1 MEKSQGDFEL
11 DKSRQHDLLYLYPV
25 LFREYAYALAYHHRL
40 NRLESLNRSENSGY
54 DNKSSFLIVKR
65 LISRMYEQNHLIFS
79 NNYFNNIF
87 IGGYNKNFYLQR
99 LSEGFALIMEIPF
112 SLRLVSS
119 LEGSEILKSYN
130 LRSVHSIFP
139 FLEDQFSYLNLMLY
153 VQIPYPINL
162 ELLVQTLRYYLKDIY
177 FFHLLRLF
185 LHQYRNWNR
194 NSFSFFQKKW
204 ISNLSKTNPR
214 LFLFL
219 YNFYMF
225 EYESI
230 FLFLRKK
237 SSHLGLT
244 PFRIFFERIDFSG
257 KMEHLEKVFSNDFS
271 VTLGFFK
278 DPFMHYVRLRGEFV
292 LSSKSSFFLMNKWK
306 YFFINF
312 WQFHFCLWSQPR
324 RIHLNQL
331 DERSFYF
338 LAYFFSVQLNLLVV
352 RSQMLANS
360 FLIDSVIKKLDTTV
374 PIILLIRLLTKAK
387 FCNALGHPLSKP
399 LLTDSSDFDII
410 DRFAQIWGN
419 LSDFYS
425 GSAKKKNLYRIKYIL
440 RLSCIKTLAR
450 KHKSALR
457 VFLKRLGSELL
468 EEFFTEEEEE
478 ILSLIF
484 PRTSSTFQK
493 LYRVRVWY
501 LDIICIK
508 DINRD
513 LRS

>member
-1 MEKSQGDFEL
+1 MEKSQGYFEL

-40 NRLESLNRSENSGY
+40 NRLESLKRSENSVY

-65 LISRMYEQNHLIFS
+65 LITRMYEQNHLIFS
-79 NNYFNNIF
+79 PHYFNKIF

-99 LSEGFALIMEIPF
+99 LSEGFGLIMEIPF

-139 FLEDQFSYLNLMLY
+139 FLEDQFPYLNFMLY

-162 ELLVQTLRYYLKDIY
+162 ELLVQTLRHCLKDIY
-177 FFHLLRLF
+177 FFHFIRLF

-194 NSFSFFQKKW
+194 IVSLQKKW
-204 ISNLSKTNPR
+204 ICHFSKTNPR
-214 LFLFL
+214 FFLFL
-219 YNFYMF
+219 YNFYRF

-244 PFRIFFERIDFSG
+244 PFLIFFERIDFYG
-257 KMEHLEKVFSNDFS
+257 KMDRLEKVFSNDFS
-271 VTLGFFK
+271 ITLWFFK
-278 DPFMHYVRLRGEFV
+278 DPFMHYVQLRGEFI
-292 LSSKSSFFLMNKWK
+292 LSSKSSFFFMHKWK

-312 WQFHFCLWSQPR
+312 WQFHFCLWAQSR

-338 LAYFFSVQLNLLVV
+338 LGYIFSVRLNPLVV
-352 RSQMLANS
+352 RSQMLDNS
-360 FLIDSVIKKLDTTV
+360 FLIDSVIKKFDTTV
-374 PIILLIRLLTKAK
+374 PIIVLIRLLIKAK
-387 FCNALGHPLSKP
+387 FCNVLGHPLSKP
-399 LLTDSSDFDII
+399 LWTDSSDFDII
-410 DRFAQIWGN
+410 DRFAHIWEN
-419 LSDFYS
+419 LSHFYS

-468 EEFFTEEEEE
+468 EEFFTEEEE

-493 LYRVRVWY
+493 LYRDRFWY

-508 DINRD
+508 NVNPD
-513 LRS
+513 LYY

>member
-1 MEKSQGDFEL
+1 MDKSQGYFEL
-11 DKSRQHDLLYLYPV
+11 DKSRQHDLLYYLYPV
-25 LFREYAYALAYHHRL
+25 LFREYAYALAYHYRL
-40 NRLESLNRSENSGY
+40 NRFESLKGLENSVY

-65 LISRMYEQNHLIFS
+65 LITRMYEQNHLIFS
-79 NNYFNNIF
+79 PHYF
-87 IGGYNKNFYLQR
+87 NKNFYLQR

-139 FLEDQFSYLNLMLY
+139 FLEDQFPYLNFMLY

-162 ELLVQTLRYYLKDIY
+162 ELLVQTLRNCLKDIY
-177 FFHLLRLF
+177 FFHFLRLF
-185 LHQYRNWNR
+185 LHQYPNWNR
-194 NSFSFFQKKW
+194 NSLSFFQKKW
-204 ISNLSKTNPR
+204 ISHFSKTNPR
-214 LFLFL
+214 LFAFL
-219 YNFYMF
+219 SNLYIR
-225 EYESI
+225 EYESL

-244 PFRIFFERIDFSG
+244 PFRIFFERIDFYG
-257 KMEHLEKVFSNDFS
+257 KMDHLEKVFSNDFS
-271 VTLGFFK
+271 VTLWFFK
-278 DPFMHYVRLRGEFV
+278 DPFMHYVRIRGEFI

-312 WQFHFCLWSQPR
+312 WQFHFFLWSQPR

-338 LAYFFSVQLNLLVV
+338 FFYIFSVQLNPLVV
-352 RSQMLANS
+352 RSQMLDNS
-360 FLIDSVIKKLDTTV
+360 FLIYSVIKKFDTTV
-374 PIILLIRLLTKAK
+374 PIIVLIRLLIKTK

-399 LLTDSSDFDII
+399 LWTDSSDFDIL
-410 DRFAQIWGN
+410 DRFAQIWEN
-419 LSDFYS
+419 LSNFYG

-440 RLSCIKTLAR
+440 QLSCIKTLAR

-457 VFLKRLGSELL
+457 VFLKRLGSEFL

-478 ILSLIF
+478 IISLIF

-493 LYRVRVWY
+493 LSKGRVWY
-501 LDIICIK
+501 LDIISVK
-508 DINRD
+508 DVHR
-513 LRS
+513 LYY